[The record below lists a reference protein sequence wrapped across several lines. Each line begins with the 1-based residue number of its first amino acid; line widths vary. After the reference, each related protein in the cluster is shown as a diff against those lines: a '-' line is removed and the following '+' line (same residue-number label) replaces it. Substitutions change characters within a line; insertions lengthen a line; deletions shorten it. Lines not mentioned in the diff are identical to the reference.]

1 MNYQY
6 KFSIIIAV
14 YNVEEYLEETIN
26 SILNQTLNFKENI
39 QLILVDDGSTDNSNK
54 IATEYKEKYPEN
66 IIVIRQENQ
75 GQSTARN
82 NGLKYAKG
90 KYVNFLDS
98 DDYISQDTLKVV
110 YDFFEKHQQ
119 EVDVVAIP
127 MLLFERVEAPHRL
140 NNKFQQT
147 RVVNL
152 IDEPNNPQL
161 SSSSAFIKYDA
172 IKDYEFDT
180 KLVNLEDALIINKIF
195 LEKKKYGLIS
205 NVYYYY
211 RQRMDATSTVDT
223 MTKKKEYY
231 TSRLERFYYEII
243 NYSLEKEGKVP
254 KFIQALMAYDL
265 QWVFKV
271 EDLEILETQEEIDDF
286 WEKIYYILSY
296 IDEDVIMDNEYI
308 DEHVLPFF
316 IYLKHDKNKK
326 IEVCSDDVIICSNDY
341 ILDKLSIH
349 PLWFDI
355 IELNE
360 DIINFSGNF
369 ESLFENKY
377 MYVNLIADCEGEKN
391 IIPARYV
398 KYNNPKRMTLKYIT
412 YDWKYSYNFDV
423 SIKCPSYNTRLYFEI
438 VYDDGQNQYSFN
450 PHISFRNNCGLS
462 TSSAYFTKD
471 SKLLLFKN
479 NSFHIQPEKYT
490 SMIRYDISNIKRI
503 LYDKQEFYLNA
514 ILYKTLY
521 LLLYPIYRNR
531 KIWLYSDRPDFAD
544 DNAKH
549 LYKYSIQQEDEIR
562 KYFIINKD
570 SKDYNNMKKTGGNIV
585 SFGGLKHKLL
595 YLFAQKVISSYVN
608 ENFINPF
615 HYKTPELYSGMITS
629 NRYFLQHG
637 VTKDDVSEF
646 IKKYD
651 KNLSLIVTVSER
663 ERQSFLQE
671 GYNFDEDIIQTLG
684 FPRYDNLTSN
694 DTKKQILYMPTWR
707 IGLNYPKRLLESDYY
722 KTLVGFLNNQ
732 KLKEILENSGYT
744 LVFKPH
750 PELKE
755 FMDIIEIPEYVQ
767 ISEDESYQK
776 LFADSSLLITDY
788 SSVFFDFAYLEKP
801 VIYYQADDDY
811 HYENGY
817 FDYETDGFGEVIKEE
832 EELIELINN
841 YIKNECQMKEGY
853 NQNMKKFFK
862 YNDKN
867 NCKRVYG
874 WILDH

>member
-14 YNVEEYLEETIN
+14 YNVEEYLGETID

-54 IATEYKEKYPEN
+54 IASEYQEKYPEN
-66 IIVIRQENQ
+66 IIVIRQDNQ

-82 NGLKYAKG
+82 NGLQYAKG

-98 DDYISQDTLKVV
+98 DDYISQDALEVV

-140 NNKFQQT
+140 NNKFKET
-147 RVVNL
+147 KVVNL
-152 IDEPNNPQL
+152 NDEPNNPQL
-161 SSSSAFIKYDA
+161 SSSSAFIKYEA

-223 MTKKKEYY
+223 MTKKKEYF
-231 TSRLERFYYEII
+231 TSRLDRFYYEII
-243 NYSLEKEGKVP
+243 SYSLEKEGKVP
-254 KFIQALMAYDL
+254 EFIQALMAYDL

-271 EDLEILETQEEIDDF
+271 EDLEILETQEEIDEF
-286 WEKIYYILSY
+286 WEKIYFILSY
-296 IDEDVIMDNEYI
+296 IDEDVIRDNEYI

-316 IYLKHDKNKK
+316 IYLKHDKNRK
-326 IEVCSDDVIICSNDY
+326 IEVNSDDVVIYSNDY
-341 ILDKLSIH
+341 LLDKLSAH

-355 IELNE
+355 IELQE
-360 DIINFSGNF
+360 GMINFSGNF
-369 ESLFENKY
+369 ESLFENKHIN
-377 MYVNLIADCEGEKN
+377 VNLVEVCDGKKN
-391 IIPARYV
+391 VIPARYV
-398 KYNNPKRMTLKYIT
+398 KYNNHKRMTLKYIT

-438 VYDDGQNQYSFN
+438 VYDDGQNQYTFN

-490 SMIRYDISNIKRI
+490 SMIRYDLSNIKRI
-503 LYDKQEFYLNA
+503 IHDKQEYYSKA

-521 LLLYPIYRNR
+521 LLLYPFYKNR
-531 KIWLYSDRPDFAD
+531 KIWLYADRPDFAD

-549 LYKYSIQQEDEIR
+549 LYKYSIQQQDEIT

-570 SKDYNNMKKTGGNIV
+570 SKDYNNMKKISRNTV
-585 SFGGLKHKLL
+585 SFGSIKHKIL

-651 KNLSLIVTVSER
+651 KNLSLIVTVSQQ

-671 GYNFDEDIIQTLG
+671 GYNFSEETIQTLG

-694 DTKKQILYMPTWR
+694 NTKKQILYMPTWR
-707 IGLNYPKRLLESDYY
+707 IGLNYPKRLLKSDYY
-722 KTLVGFLNNQ
+722 KTLHGFLNNQ
-732 KLKEILENSGYT
+732 KLKETLEEYEYT

-755 FMDIIEIPEYVQ
+755 FMDILEIPEYVQ
-767 ISEDESYQK
+767 ISENDSYQQ

-811 HYENGY
+811 HYDKGY
-817 FDYETDGFGEVIKEE
+817 FNYETDGFGEVITEE
-832 EELIELINN
+832 KELIELITN
-841 YIKNECQMKEGY
+841 YIKNECQMKDEY

-862 YNDKN
+862 YHDKQ
-867 NCKRVYG
+867 NCKRVYE
-874 WILDH
+874 WLFNH

>member
-14 YNVEEYLEETIN
+14 YNVEEYLGETID
-26 SILNQTLNFKENI
+26 SILNQTINFKENI

-54 IATEYKEKYPEN
+54 IANEYQEKYPEN
-66 IIVIRQENQ
+66 IIVIRQDNQ

-82 NGLKYAKG
+82 NGLQYAKG

-98 DDYISQDTLKVV
+98 DDYISQDALEVV

-119 EVDVVAIP
+119 EIDVVAIP

-140 NNKFQQT
+140 NNKFKQT
-147 RVVNL
+147 KVVNL
-152 IDEPNNPQL
+152 NDEPNNPQL
-161 SSSSAFIKYDA
+161 SSSSAFIKYEA

-223 MTKKKEYY
+223 MTKKKEYF
-231 TSRLERFYYEII
+231 TSRLDRFYYEII

-254 KFIQALMAYDL
+254 EFIQALMAYDL

-271 EDLEILETQEEIDDF
+271 EDLEILETQEEIDEF
-286 WEKIYYILSY
+286 WEKIYFILSY
-296 IDEDVIMDNEYI
+296 IDEDVIRDNEYI

-316 IYLKHDKNKK
+316 IYLKHDKNRK
-326 IEVCSDDVIICSNDY
+326 IEISSDDVVIYSNDY
-341 ILDKLSIH
+341 LLDRLSAH

-355 IELNE
+355 IELQE
-360 DIINFSGNF
+360 GMINFSGNF
-369 ESLFENKY
+369 ESLFENKHIN
-377 MYVNLIADCEGEKN
+377 VNLVEVCDGQKN
-391 IIPARYV
+391 VIPARYV
-398 KYNNPKRMTLKYIT
+398 KYNNHKRMTLKYIT

-438 VYDDGQNQYSFN
+438 VYDDGQNQYTFN

-503 LYDKQEFYLNA
+503 IHDKQEYYPKA

-521 LLLYPIYRNR
+521 LLLYPFYKNR
-531 KIWLYSDRPDFAD
+531 KIWLYADRPDFAD

-549 LYKYSIQQEDEIR
+549 LYKYSIQQQDEIT

-570 SKDYNNMKKTGGNIV
+570 SKDYNNMKKISRNTV
-585 SFGGLKHKLL
+585 SFGSIKHKIL

-651 KNLSLIVTVSER
+651 KNLSLIVTVSQQ

-671 GYNFDEDIIQTLG
+671 GYNFSEETIQTLG

-694 DTKKQILYMPTWR
+694 NTKKQILYMPTWR

-722 KTLVGFLNNQ
+722 KTLHGFLNNQ
-732 KLKEILENSGYT
+732 KLKEILEEYEYT

-755 FMDIIEIPEYVQ
+755 FMDILEIPEYVQ
-767 ISEDESYQK
+767 ISENDSYQQ

-811 HYENGY
+811 HYDKGY
-817 FDYETDGFGEVIKEE
+817 FNYETDGFGEVITEE
-832 EELIELINN
+832 KELIELITN
-841 YIKNECQMKEGY
+841 YIKNECQMKDEY

-862 YNDKN
+862 YHDKQ
-867 NCKRVYG
+867 NCKRVYE
-874 WILDH
+874 WILDN